1 MNILRKGRIIIV
13 KRKVLSIIL
22 SVGMTAALLAGCGN
36 SNETP
41 AAEAP
46 APAEEESAAVLPA
59 EEAEVET
66 EAEAEEPE
74 EGAASSDGDW
84 TLDVEGIKAKA
95 QEQDNSEI
103 KLSYV
108 SMNLANPWNAMVK
121 KGFEAGCEELGVT
134 YQVIDSEY
142 SVDTQVNALETLIND
157 GYSGFTFT
165 PIDTAATIDL
175 VDKANEAGI
184 ITACIAQ
191 TQDNVLLSYTLD
203 EYDYGYTIGEQAGEW
218 IKENLDGKAQ
228 VCIISQD
235 NVESVIPRGDGLEDA
250 LKAVCPEVEIVA
262 RQAGDTLE
270 GGMTIVESVLAQYPD
285 MNVVVGTNDSGAIGG
300 YQAMVNAGC
309 EGENYAVFS
318 GDATKEALTYIAE
331 KDSIYRGTVDLFP
344 YKGGYESAFYLYL
357 YATQGAPESQ
367 NTVYLPYVKVPKTDV
382 LDGTYTW

>member
-1 MNILRKGRIIIV
+1 M

-22 SVGMTAALLAGCGN
+22 SVGMMAALLAGCGN
-36 SNETP
+36 SS
-41 AAEAP
+41 
-46 APAEEESAAVLPA
+46 APAEEAPAETEEVEEEEAAPA
-59 EEAEVET
+59 EEAEPET
-66 EAEAEEPE
+66 EAETEESE
-74 EGAASSDGDW
+74 ETEASSGDEW

-95 QEQDNSEI
+95 QAQDNSEI

-121 KGFEAGCEELGVT
+121 KGFEAACEELGVT

-175 VDKANEAGI
+175 ADKANEAGI

-218 IKENLDGKAQ
+218 IRDNLDGKAQ

-250 LKAVCPEVEIVA
+250 LKAVCPDVEIVA

-318 GDATKEALTYIAE
+318 GDATAEALTYIAE
-331 KDSIYRGTVDLFP
+331 ENSIYRGTVDLFP
-344 YKGGYESAFYLYL
+344 YKGGYESAYYLYL
-357 YATQGAPESQ
+357 YATEGAPESQ

-382 LDGTYTW
+382 MDGTYTW

>member
-1 MNILRKGRIIIV
+1 M

-22 SVGMTAALLAGCGN
+22 SVGMIAALLAGCGN
-36 SNETP
+36 SS
-41 AAEAP
+41 
-46 APAEEESAAVLPA
+46 APAEEAPAETEEVEEEEAAPA
-59 EEAEVET
+59 EEAEPET
-66 EAEAEEPE
+66 EAETEESEEAE
-74 EGAASSDGDW
+74 ASSGDDW

-95 QEQDNSEI
+95 QAQDNSEI

-121 KGFEAGCEELGVT
+121 KGFEAACEELGVT

-175 VDKANEAGI
+175 ADKANEAGI

-218 IKENLDGKAQ
+218 IRDNLDGKAQ

-235 NVESVIPRGDGLEDA
+235 NVESVIPRGDGLQEA
-250 LKAVCPEVEIVA
+250 LKEDFQDVEIVA

-318 GDATKEALTYIAE
+318 GDATDEALTYIAE
-331 KDSIYRGTVDLFP
+331 ENSIYRGTVDLFP
-344 YKGGYESAFYLYL
+344 YKGGYESAYYLYL
-357 YATQGAPESQ
+357 YATEGAPESQ

-382 LDGTYTW
+382 MDGTYTW

>member
-1 MNILRKGRIIIV
+1 MLRKGRIIIV

-22 SVGMTAALLAGCGN
+22 SVGMMAALLAGCGN
-36 SNETP
+36 SS
-41 AAEAP
+41 
-46 APAEEESAAVLPA
+46 APAEEAPAETEEVEEEEAAPA
-59 EEAEVET
+59 EEAEPET
-66 EAEAEEPE
+66 EAETEESE
-74 EGAASSDGDW
+74 ETEASSGDEW

-95 QEQDNSEI
+95 QAQDNSEI

-121 KGFEAGCEELGVT
+121 KGFEAACEELGVT

-175 VDKANEAGI
+175 ADKANEAGI

-218 IKENLDGKAQ
+218 IRDNLDGKAQ

-250 LKAVCPEVEIVA
+250 LKAVCPDVEIVA

-318 GDATKEALTYIAE
+318 GDATAEALTYIAE
-331 KDSIYRGTVDLFP
+331 ENSIYRGTVDLFP
-344 YKGGYESAFYLYL
+344 YKGGYESAYYLYL
-357 YATQGAPESQ
+357 YATEGAPESQ

-382 LDGTYTW
+382 MDGTYTW

>member
-1 MNILRKGRIIIV
+1 MLRKGRIIIV

-22 SVGMTAALLAGCGN
+22 SVGMMAALLAGCGN
-36 SNETP
+36 SS
-41 AAEAP
+41 
-46 APAEEESAAVLPA
+46 APAEEAPAETEEVEEEEAAPA
-59 EEAEVET
+59 EEAEPET
-66 EAEAEEPE
+66 EAETEESEEAEV
-74 EGAASSDGDW
+74 SSGDEW

-95 QEQDNSEI
+95 QAQDNSEI

-121 KGFEAGCEELGVT
+121 KGFEAACEELGVT

-175 VDKANEAGI
+175 ADKANEAGI

-218 IKENLDGKAQ
+218 IRDNLDGKAQ

-250 LKAVCPEVEIVA
+250 LKAVCPDVEIVA

-318 GDATKEALTYIAE
+318 GDATDEALTYIAE
-331 KDSIYRGTVDLFP
+331 ENSIYRGTVDLFP
-344 YKGGYESAFYLYL
+344 YKGGYESAYYLYL
-357 YATQGAPESQ
+357 YATEGAPESQ

-382 LDGTYTW
+382 MDGTYTW

>member
-1 MNILRKGRIIIV
+1 M

-22 SVGMTAALLAGCGN
+22 SVGMMAALLAGCGN
-36 SNETP
+36 SS
-41 AAEAP
+41 
-46 APAEEESAAVLPA
+46 APAEEAPAETEEVEEEEAAPA
-59 EEAEVET
+59 EETEPET
-66 EAEAEEPE
+66 EAETEESE
-74 EGAASSDGDW
+74 ETEASSGDEW

-95 QEQDNSEI
+95 QAQDNSEI

-121 KGFEAGCEELGVT
+121 KGFEAACEELGVT

-175 VDKANEAGI
+175 ADKANEAGI

-218 IKENLDGKAQ
+218 IRDNLDGKAQ

-250 LKAVCPEVEIVA
+250 LKAVCPDVEIVA

-285 MNVVVGTNDSGAIGG
+285 MNVVVGTNESGAIGG

-318 GDATKEALTYIAE
+318 GDATDEALTYIAE
-331 KDSIYRGTVDLFP
+331 ENSIYRGTVDLFP
-344 YKGGYESAFYLYL
+344 YKGGYESAYYLYL
-357 YATQGAPESQ
+357 YATEGAPESQ

-382 LDGTYTW
+382 MDGTYTW

>member
-1 MNILRKGRIIIV
+1 M

-22 SVGMTAALLAGCGN
+22 SVGMMAALLAGCGN
-36 SNETP
+36 SS
-41 AAEAP
+41 
-46 APAEEESAAVLPA
+46 APAEEAPAETEEVEEEEAAPA
-59 EEAEVET
+59 EEAEPET
-66 EAEAEEPE
+66 EAETEESEEAEV
-74 EGAASSDGDW
+74 SSGDEW

-95 QEQDNSEI
+95 QAQDNSEI

-121 KGFEAGCEELGVT
+121 KGFEAACEELGVT

-175 VDKANEAGI
+175 ADKANEAGI

-218 IKENLDGKAQ
+218 IRDNLDGKAQ

-250 LKAVCPEVEIVA
+250 LKAVCPDVEIVA

-318 GDATKEALTYIAE
+318 GDATDEALTYIAE
-331 KDSIYRGTVDLFP
+331 ENSIYRGTVDLFP
-344 YKGGYESAFYLYL
+344 YKGGYESAYYLYL
-357 YATQGAPESQ
+357 YATEGAPESQ

-382 LDGTYTW
+382 MDGTYTW

>member
-1 MNILRKGRIIIV
+1 M
-13 KRKVLSIIL
+13 KRKALSIIL
-22 SVGMTAALLAGCGN
+22 SVGMIAALLAGCGN
-36 SNETP
+36 SD
-41 AAEAP
+41 
-46 APAEEESAAVLPA
+46 APAEEAPA
-59 EEAEVET
+59 QTEEAEEEEAAPEEAAETET
-66 EAEAEEPE
+66 EAETEEPE
-74 EGAASSDGDW
+74 ETEASSGDDW

-95 QEQDNSEI
+95 QAQDNSEI

-121 KGFEAGCEELGVT
+121 KGFEAACEELGVT

-218 IKENLDGKAQ
+218 IKENLGGKAQ

-250 LKAVCPEVEIVA
+250 LKAVCPDVEIVA

-318 GDATKEALTYIAE
+318 GDATDEALTYIAE
-331 KDSIYRGTVDLFP
+331 ENSIYRGTVDLFP
-344 YKGGYESAFYLYL
+344 YKGGYESAYYLYL
-357 YATQGAPESQ
+357 YATESAPESQ

>member
-1 MNILRKGRIIIV
+1 MIIV
-13 KRKVLSIIL
+13 KRKVLSIVL
-22 SVGMTAALLAGCGN
+22 SVGMIAALLAGCGN
-36 SNETP
+36 SNEATAQEAP
-41 AAEAP
+41 VETEEEAEAEAP
-46 APAEEESAAVLPA
+46 AQEAETET
-59 EEAEVET
+59 EEAEPEET
-66 EAEAEEPE
+66 EA
-74 EGAASSDGDW
+74 SSGNDW

-95 QEQDNSEI
+95 QAQDNSEI

-121 KGFEAGCEELGVT
+121 KGFEAACEELGVT

-218 IKENLDGKAQ
+218 IRDNLDGKAQ

-250 LKAVCPEVEIVA
+250 LKAVCPDVEIVA

-318 GDATKEALTYIAE
+318 GDATEEALTYIAE
-331 KDSIYRGTVDLFP
+331 DNGIYRGTVDLFP
-344 YKGGYESAFYLYL
+344 YKGGYESAYYLYL
-357 YATQGAPESQ
+357 YATEEAPESQ

>member
-1 MNILRKGRIIIV
+1 MIIV
-13 KRKVLSIIL
+13 KRKVLSIVL
-22 SVGMTAALLAGCGN
+22 SVGMIAALLAGCGN
-36 SNETP
+36 SNEAP
-41 AAEAP
+41 AQEAPVETEEEAEAEAP
-46 APAEEESAAVLPA
+46 AQ
-59 EEAEVET
+59 EAETET
-66 EAEAEEPE
+66 EAAEPE
-74 EGAASSDGDW
+74 ETEASSGNDW

-95 QEQDNSEI
+95 QAQDNSEI

-121 KGFEAGCEELGVT
+121 KGFEAACEELGVT

-218 IKENLDGKAQ
+218 IRDNLDGKAQ

-250 LKAVCPEVEIVA
+250 LKAVCPDIEIVA

-318 GDATKEALTYIAE
+318 GDATEEALTYIAE
-331 KDSIYRGTVDLFP
+331 DNGIYRGTVDLFP
-344 YKGGYESAFYLYL
+344 YKGGYESAYYLYL
-357 YATQGAPESQ
+357 YATEEAPESQ

>member
-1 MNILRKGRIIIV
+1 M

-22 SVGMTAALLAGCGN
+22 SVGMMAALLAGCGN
-36 SNETP
+36 SS
-41 AAEAP
+41 
-46 APAEEESAAVLPA
+46 APAEEAPAETEEVEEEEAAPA
-59 EEAEVET
+59 EETEPET
-66 EAEAEEPE
+66 EAETEESE
-74 EGAASSDGDW
+74 ETEASSGDEW

-95 QEQDNSEI
+95 QAQDNSEI

-121 KGFEAGCEELGVT
+121 KGFEAACEELGVT

-175 VDKANEAGI
+175 ADKANEAGI

-218 IKENLDGKAQ
+218 IRDNLDGKAQ

-250 LKAVCPEVEIVA
+250 LKAVCPDVEIVA

-318 GDATKEALTYIAE
+318 GDATDEALTYIAE
-331 KDSIYRGTVDLFP
+331 ENSIYRGTVDLFP
-344 YKGGYESAFYLYL
+344 YKGGYESAYYLYL
-357 YATQGAPESQ
+357 YATEGAPESQ

-382 LDGTYTW
+382 MDGTYTW

>member
-1 MNILRKGRIIIV
+1 MIIV
-13 KRKVLSIIL
+13 KRKVLSIVL
-22 SVGMTAALLAGCGN
+22 SVGMIAALLAGCGN

-41 AAEAP
+41 AQEAP
-46 APAEEESAAVLPA
+46 
-59 EEAEVET
+59 VET
-66 EAEAEEPE
+66 EEEAEAETPAQEAETETEAAEQE
-74 EGAASSDGDW
+74 ETEASSGNDW

-95 QEQDNSEI
+95 QAQDNSEI

-121 KGFEAGCEELGVT
+121 KGFEAACEELGVT

-218 IKENLDGKAQ
+218 IRDNLDGKAQ

-250 LKAVCPEVEIVA
+250 LKAVCPDVEIVA

-285 MNVVVGTNDSGAIGG
+285 MNIVVGTNDSGAIGG

-318 GDATKEALTYIAE
+318 GDATEEALTYIAE
-331 KDSIYRGTVDLFP
+331 DNGIYRGTVDLFP
-344 YKGGYESAFYLYL
+344 YKGGYESAYYLYL
-357 YATQGAPESQ
+357 YATEEAPESQ

>member
-1 MNILRKGRIIIV
+1 M

-22 SVGMTAALLAGCGN
+22 SVGMMAALLAGCGN
-36 SNETP
+36 SS
-41 AAEAP
+41 
-46 APAEEESAAVLPA
+46 APAEEAPAETEEVEEEEAAPA
-59 EEAEVET
+59 EEAEPET
-66 EAEAEEPE
+66 EAETEESEEAE
-74 EGAASSDGDW
+74 ASSGDEW

-95 QEQDNSEI
+95 QAQDNSEI

-121 KGFEAGCEELGVT
+121 KGFEAACEELGVT

-175 VDKANEAGI
+175 ADKANEAGI

-218 IKENLDGKAQ
+218 IRDNLDGKAQ

-250 LKAVCPEVEIVA
+250 LKAVCPDVEIVA

-318 GDATKEALTYIAE
+318 GDATDEALTYIAE
-331 KDSIYRGTVDLFP
+331 ENSIYRGTVDLSP
-344 YKGGYESAFYLYL
+344 YKGGYESAYYLYL
-357 YATQGAPESQ
+357 YATEGAPESQ

-382 LDGTYTW
+382 MDGTYTW

>member
-1 MNILRKGRIIIV
+1 M

-22 SVGMTAALLAGCGN
+22 SVGMITALLVGCGN
-36 SNETP
+36 SNE
-41 AAEAP
+41 
-46 APAEEESAAVLPA
+46 APAEETPAETEEVPEEEAAPA
-59 EEAEVET
+59 EEAEVEKEAET
-66 EAEAEEPE
+66 EAPE
-74 EGAASSDGDW
+74 EAASSDDDW

-95 QEQDNSEI
+95 QAQDNSDI

-121 KGFEAGCEELGVT
+121 KGFEAACEELGVT

-175 VDKANEAGI
+175 VDEANEAGI

-250 LKAVCPEVEIVA
+250 LKAVCPDVEIVA

-318 GDATKEALTYIAE
+318 GDATEEALTYIAE
-331 KDSIYRGTVDLFP
+331 ENSIYRGTVDLFP
-344 YKGGYESAFYLYL
+344 YKGGYESAYYLYL
-357 YATQGAPESQ
+357 YATEEAPESQ
-367 NTVYLPYVKVPKTDV
+367 NTVCLM
-382 LDGTYTW
+382 

>member
-1 MNILRKGRIIIV
+1 MIIV

-22 SVGMTAALLAGCGN
+22 SVGMMAALLAGCGN
-36 SNETP
+36 SS
-41 AAEAP
+41 
-46 APAEEESAAVLPA
+46 APAEEAPAETEEVEEEEAAPA
-59 EEAEVET
+59 EEAEPET
-66 EAEAEEPE
+66 EAETEESE
-74 EGAASSDGDW
+74 ETEASSGDEW

-95 QEQDNSEI
+95 QAQDNSEI

-121 KGFEAGCEELGVT
+121 KGFEAACEELGVT

-175 VDKANEAGI
+175 ADKANEAGI

-218 IKENLDGKAQ
+218 IRDNLDGKAQ

-250 LKAVCPEVEIVA
+250 LKAVCPDVEIVA

-318 GDATKEALTYIAE
+318 GDATAEALTYIAE
-331 KDSIYRGTVDLFP
+331 ENSIYRGTVDLFP
-344 YKGGYESAFYLYL
+344 YKGGYESAYYLYL
-357 YATQGAPESQ
+357 YATEGAPESQ

-382 LDGTYTW
+382 MDGTYTW

>member
-1 MNILRKGRIIIV
+1 MLRKGRIIIV

-22 SVGMTAALLAGCGN
+22 SVGMMAALLAGCGN
-36 SNETP
+36 SS
-41 AAEAP
+41 
-46 APAEEESAAVLPA
+46 APAEEAPAETEEVEEEEAAPA
-59 EEAEVET
+59 EETEPET
-66 EAEAEEPE
+66 EAETEESE
-74 EGAASSDGDW
+74 ETEASSGDEW

-95 QEQDNSEI
+95 QAQDNSEI

-121 KGFEAGCEELGVT
+121 KGFEAACEELGVT

-175 VDKANEAGI
+175 ADKANEAGI

-218 IKENLDGKAQ
+218 IRDNLDGKAQ

-250 LKAVCPEVEIVA
+250 LKAVCPDVEIVA

-318 GDATKEALTYIAE
+318 GDATDEALTYIAE
-331 KDSIYRGTVDLFP
+331 ENSIYRGTVDLFP
-344 YKGGYESAFYLYL
+344 YKGGYESAYYLYL
-357 YATQGAPESQ
+357 YATEGAPESQ

-382 LDGTYTW
+382 MDGTYTW

>member
-1 MNILRKGRIIIV
+1 M

-22 SVGMTAALLAGCGN
+22 SVGMMAALLAGCGN
-36 SNETP
+36 SS
-41 AAEAP
+41 
-46 APAEEESAAVLPA
+46 APAEEAPAETEEVEEEEAAPA
-59 EEAEVET
+59 EETEPET
-66 EAEAEEPE
+66 EAETEESE
-74 EGAASSDGDW
+74 ETEASSGDEW

-95 QEQDNSEI
+95 QAQDNSEI

-121 KGFEAGCEELGVT
+121 KGFEAACEELGVT

-175 VDKANEAGI
+175 ADKANEAGI

-218 IKENLDGKAQ
+218 IRDNLDGKAQ

-250 LKAVCPEVEIVA
+250 LKAVCPDVEIVA

-318 GDATKEALTYIAE
+318 GDATDEALTYIAE
-331 KDSIYRGTVDLFP
+331 ENSIYRGTVDLFP
-344 YKGGYESAFYLYL
+344 YKGGYESAYYLYL
-357 YATQGAPESQ
+357 YATEGAPESQ
-367 NTVYLPYVKVPKTDV
+367 NTVYLPYVKVPKTDGM
-382 LDGTYTW
+382 DGTYTW

>member
-1 MNILRKGRIIIV
+1 M

-22 SVGMTAALLAGCGN
+22 SVGMIAALLAGCGN
-36 SNETP
+36 SNE
-41 AAEAP
+41 
-46 APAEEESAAVLPA
+46 APAEETPAETEEAAEEGAAPA
-59 EEAEVET
+59 EEAEPEKEAET
-66 EAEAEEPE
+66 EAPE
-74 EGAASSDGDW
+74 EAASSGDDW

-95 QEQDNSEI
+95 QAQDNSDI

-121 KGFEAGCEELGVT
+121 KGFEAACEELGVT

-250 LKAVCPEVEIVA
+250 LKAVCPDVEIVA

-285 MNVVVGTNDSGAIGG
+285 MNIVVGTNDSGAIGG

-318 GDATKEALTYIAE
+318 GDTTEEALTYIAE
-331 KDSIYRGTVDLFP
+331 ENSIYRGTVDLFP
-344 YKGGYESAFYLYL
+344 YKGGYESAYYLYL
-357 YATQGAPESQ
+357 YATEGAPESQ

>member
-1 MNILRKGRIIIV
+1 M

-22 SVGMTAALLAGCGN
+22 SVGMIAALLAGCGN
-36 SNETP
+36 SNE
-41 AAEAP
+41 
-46 APAEEESAAVLPA
+46 APAEETPAETEEAAEEGAAPA
-59 EEAEVET
+59 EEAEPEKEAET
-66 EAEAEEPE
+66 EAPE
-74 EGAASSDGDW
+74 EAASSGDDW

-95 QEQDNSEI
+95 QAQDNSDI

-121 KGFEAGCEELGVT
+121 KGFEAACEELGVT

-250 LKAVCPEVEIVA
+250 LKAVCPDVEIVA

-285 MNVVVGTNDSGAIGG
+285 MNIVVGTNDSGAIGG

-318 GDATKEALTYIAE
+318 GDATEEALTYIAE
-331 KDSIYRGTVDLFP
+331 ENSIYRGTVDLFP
-344 YKGGYESAFYLYL
+344 YKGGYESAYYLYL
-357 YATQGAPESQ
+357 YATEGAPESQ

>member
-1 MNILRKGRIIIV
+1 M

-22 SVGMTAALLAGCGN
+22 SVGMMAALLAGCGN
-36 SNETP
+36 SS
-41 AAEAP
+41 
-46 APAEEESAAVLPA
+46 APAEEAPAETEEVEEEEAAPA
-59 EEAEVET
+59 EEAEPET
-66 EAEAEEPE
+66 EAETEESEEAEV
-74 EGAASSDGDW
+74 SSGDEW

-95 QEQDNSEI
+95 QAQDNSEI

-121 KGFEAGCEELGVT
+121 KGFEAACEELGVT

-175 VDKANEAGI
+175 ADKANEAGI

-218 IKENLDGKAQ
+218 IRDNLDGKAQ

-250 LKAVCPEVEIVA
+250 LKAVCPDVEIVA

-318 GDATKEALTYIAE
+318 GDATDEALTYIAE
-331 KDSIYRGTVDLFP
+331 ENSIYRGTVDLFP
-344 YKGGYESAFYLYL
+344 YRGGYESAYYLYL
-357 YATQGAPESQ
+357 YATEGAPESQ

-382 LDGTYTW
+382 MDGTYTW